1 MPPRTAI
8 EADAAQKDFEFKLLS
23 LINTPLGLA
32 RLVDKADEPVYLV
45 WWTCKTAAFIQSGRA
60 GKLLNTERR

>member
-8 EADAAQKDFEFKLLS
+8 EADLVQRDFKFKLLS

-32 RLVDKADEPVYLV
+32 RLVNEADKPVYLV
-45 WWTCKTAAFIQSGRA
+45 WWTCKTAAFIQSGLA
-60 GKLLNTERR
+60 EKLLNT